1 MEDGVYEIGEEGLNY
16 LGEKMTVEEYLQEN
30 QQEQNENEQ
39 GQNGMGFSL

>member
-1 MEDGVYEIGEEGLNY
+1 MQEGFYKIWGDGLNY
-16 LGEKMTVEEYLQEN
+16 LGERMTVEEYLQEN